1 MNFNKGDLLYVK
13 SRGIKKIGVI
23 VDKYKDPTLKVY
35 ADKIIYSVI
44 VDNKITTYLNY
55 HLSKIEQ

>member
-13 SRGIKKIGVI
+13 SRGIKKIGV
-23 VDKYKDPTLKVY
+23 VLDKYEDPSLTVY
-35 ADKIIYSVI
+35 ADKIIYRVI

-55 HLSKIEQ
+55 HLSKIDK

>member
-13 SRGIKKIGVI
+13 NKGIKKIGI
-23 VDKYKDPTLKVY
+23 VLDKYKDPTLKVY
-35 ADKIIYSVI
+35 ADKIIYRVI

-55 HLSKIEQ
+55 HLSKIE